1 MKIVTIILPWTLIR
15 PNIIQASTEASKCSF
30 LANIFSPRDKRR
42 FYYWYDLH
50 ACATEGTKFLVKSV
64 CEKAPCS
71 WLPPVV
77 RGFESHHDWP
87 INKAVVDLPIR
98 LTGNSKRTCG
108 NPLSRWGSPEQE
120 YRCYFAEVT
129 NPVRLHTMKIMWTAK
144 LHVYIKIR
152 SSQW

>member
-71 WLPPVV
+71 WLPPVDEDLSCTMTGLLTKLLSICQSGWQEIRNGFPV
-77 RGFESHHDWP
+77 MRWVGRGAQ
-87 INKAVVDLPIR
+87 NKNIAVISQTLLTR
-98 LTGNSKRTCG
+98 LDYTEW
-108 NPLSRWGSPEQE
+108 RWCELRK
-120 YRCYFAEVT
+120 YKF
-129 NPVRLHTMKIMWTAK
+129 I
-144 LHVYIKIR
+144 
-152 SSQW
+152 

>member
-50 ACATEGTKFLVKSV
+50 VYVHSLRAPHKELNFLLNPPAKKRRVHDSHV
-64 CEKAPCS
+64 
-71 WLPPVV
+71 PVV

-98 LTGNSKRTCG
+98 LTGNSKRISS
-108 NPLSRWGSPEQE
+108 NALSR
-120 YRCYFAEVT
+120 
-129 NPVRLHTMKIMWTAK
+129 
-144 LHVYIKIR
+144 
-152 SSQW
+152 